1 MVPRSRKS
9 AVLTLAAALFAAP
22 MLPAHAALV
31 GTAEVL
37 ATTPGAERARL
48 ATLLEREDLQRRLA
62 ALGVDV
68 DTARERVA
76 HLTDAEA
83 ARLAQTIDRAPAG
96 GDALGVV
103 VGVVVILVVTDLVGW
118 TDIFPFIRPVR

>member
-1 MVPRSRKS
+1 
-9 AVLTLAAALFAAP
+9 VLVVAAAIFAAP
-22 MLPAHAALV
+22 MMPAHAALV

-37 ATTPGAERARL
+37 APQPAADRARL

-68 DTARERVA
+68 DAARDRVA

-83 ARLAQTIDRAPAG
+83 ARLNRTIDQAPAG

-103 VGVVVILVVTDLVGW
+103 VAIVVILVITDLVGW
-118 TDIFPFIRPVR
+118 TDIFPFIGPVR